1 MSKTVALVLG
11 SGGARGYAHIGVI
24 RELES
29 RGYTITSVSG
39 SSMGALVGGLWAAGK
54 LEEYSDWVSGLEY
67 LNIVRL
73 LDLSLSHPGF
83 IKGEKLFGVI
93 RDILGHTLIESL
105 PVPFTAV
112 ATNLK
117 TRKEIWFQRGDLV
130 TAIRASSAIPSLF
143 APVNVN
149 GQLLVDGGV
158 LNPLPMA
165 PAGSAIADMLVAVDL
180 LGDEV
185 PGANISAE
193 NTADSQEQGTPV
205 EGWLKRIW
213 SGSKQEKDKEQNLA
227 KSMGAINVFYQSME
241 VMQESLARYKIA
253 GHPPDILITM
263 PRNTC
268 RFYDFHKFDAIEG
281 VGRRLAA
288 EAINQWEANRV
299 AIESPSVSHQ
309 NNRST
314 FLDPTVEEEK

>member
-39 SSMGALVGGLWAAGK
+39 ASMGALVGGLWAAGK
-54 LEEYSDWVSGLEY
+54 LDEYCEWVSGLEY
-67 LNIVRL
+67 LNIMRL

-93 RDILGHTLIESL
+93 RDMLGQTLIESL

-130 TAIRASSAIPSLF
+130 TAVRASSAIPSLF

-165 PAGSAIADMLVAVDL
+165 PAGSAIADILIAVDC
-180 LGDEV
+180 LGDEA
-185 PGANISAE
+185 PGVQPIDEKSMEDKGQA
-193 NTADSQEQGTPV
+193 TPV
-205 EGWLKRIW
+205 EGWLKKIW
-213 SGSKQEKDKEQNLA
+213 TGSKQDKGQSLA
-227 KSMGAINVFYQSME
+227 RSMSAINVFYQSME

-253 GHPPDILITM
+253 GHPPDILVSV
-263 PRNTC
+263 PRSTC
-268 RFYDFHKFDAIEG
+268 RFYDFHKFDEIEA
-281 VGRRLAA
+281 VGRKLAA
-288 EAINQWEANRV
+288 NAINSWE
-299 AIESPSVSHQ
+299 SVNGISQ
-309 NNRST
+309 GQKGCYNTSA
-314 FLDPTVEEEK
+314 PTECTE